1 MTGFPFQKR
10 ATMNQ
15 QPDKIFRDK
24 LGGFRKNPPSPAWA
38 RIEGNLIKKNSRA
51 FWLKIAAS
59 LLLIS
64 IAFTWVFVGNR
75 TNPPLLSPTAAVTRS
90 TPPVVNQ
97 LGGSRDSLKTLP
109 KGSIAV
115 TEKKAMPPLRKKKSL
130 SIENID
136 PNVDPAERNGAALT
150 EQMMAVTIYPVNDT
164 LPSPAKKEDT
174 SKRVRIVF
182 TAGEINEKY
191 LDKNSLAEATRED
204 KKPSTLR
211 RVLDKAYD
219 LKHNQD
225 PLGELRQKK
234 NEILALHFKNEKQRN
249 QNRQ

>member
-1 MTGFPFQKR
+1 MTGFQFLKL

-24 LGGFRKNPPSPAWA
+24 LGGFQKSPPSPAWA
-38 RIEGNLIKKNSRA
+38 RIERNLVKKNNRV

-64 IAFTWVFVGNR
+64 IALTWVFVGNR

-90 TPPVVNQ
+90 TPPVANQ
-97 LGGSRDSLKTLP
+97 QEDSNDSLKTLP
-109 KGSIAV
+109 KKSITL
-115 TEKKAMPPLRKKKSL
+115 TEKKATPPLRKKKSL
-130 SIENID
+130 SIENIE
-136 PNVDPAERNGAALT
+136 PIVNPAERNGAGLT
-150 EQMMAVTIYPVNDT
+150 DQMIAVATHQENDT
-164 LPSPAKKEDT
+164 LPPAAKKEDT
-174 SKRVRIVF
+174 SKGVRIVF
-182 TAGEINEKY
+182 TAGEINDKY

-204 KKPSTLR
+204 RKPSTLQ